1 MFQLTIDLLKSRYNF
16 KPRYNRADFNLK
28 VILGSADLKFQ
39 LWGKGQRLS
48 KDHEDIGVMWYTP
61 QEKAASTRITVQETS
76 EMYRV

>member
-1 MFQLTIDLLKSRYNF
+1 
-16 KPRYNRADFNLK
+16 